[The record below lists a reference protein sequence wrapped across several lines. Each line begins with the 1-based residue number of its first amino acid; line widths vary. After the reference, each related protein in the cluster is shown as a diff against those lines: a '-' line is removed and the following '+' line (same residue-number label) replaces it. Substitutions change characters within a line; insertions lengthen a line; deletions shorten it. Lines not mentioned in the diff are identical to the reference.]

1 MNFYNPM
8 QSLMQMRKNSQ
19 KPFLNIQ
26 NPASNQNINL
36 QQLKQITPQLSK
48 EDYAQLVSQARAQG
62 ISEKDIE
69 DGLNFL
75 LSLN

>member
-1 MNFYNPM
+1 M
-8 QSLMQMRKNSQ
+8 QSLMQMRKNPQES
-19 KPFLNIQ
+19 FLNIQ
-26 NPASNQNINL
+26 NPASNQTINL